1 MRGYGTFHTIDMMV
15 GTSRPVT
22 FKTIIPRIKVK
33 RIDILKT
40 SQVDINAFV
49 TTGNHGPN
57 ITFLNLKLH
66 DDEGLQIHEH
76 DIFWKTSIYVRLL
89 IKQLKKFQ

>member
-1 MRGYGTFHTIDMMV
+1 MGMMM

-22 FKTIIPRIKVK
+22 LKTIIPRIKVK
-33 RIDILKT
+33 CVDILKA

-66 DDEGLQIHEH
+66 DDEELQIHDH
-76 DIFWKTSIYVRLL
+76 DIFWKISYFLKHV
-89 IKQLKKFQ
+89 KQHLVTL

>member
-1 MRGYGTFHTIDMMV
+1 MGMMM

-22 FKTIIPRIKVK
+22 LKTIIPRIKVK
-33 RIDILKT
+33 CVDILKA

-57 ITFLNLKLH
+57 ITFLNLKIH
-66 DDEGLQIHEH
+66 GDEMLQIHDH
-76 DIFWKTSIYVRLL
+76 DIFWKTPIYVCLL
-89 IKQLKKFQ
+89 IKQLKTFQ

>member
-1 MRGYGTFHTIDMMV
+1 MGMMM

-22 FKTIIPRIKVK
+22 LKTIIPRIKVK
-33 RIDILKT
+33 CVDILKA
-40 SQVDINAFV
+40 SKVDINAFV

-57 ITFLNLKLH
+57 ITFLNLKIH
-66 DDEGLQIHEH
+66 DDERLQIHDH
-76 DIFWKTSIYVRLL
+76 DIFCKTSIYVCLL